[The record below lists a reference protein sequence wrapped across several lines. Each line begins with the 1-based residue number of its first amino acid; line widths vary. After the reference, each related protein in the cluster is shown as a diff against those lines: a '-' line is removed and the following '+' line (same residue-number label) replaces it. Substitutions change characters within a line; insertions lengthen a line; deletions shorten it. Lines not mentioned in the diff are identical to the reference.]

1 MKLGV
6 LTVALG
12 DMSLDAAC
20 KFLSEQG
27 VQMVEIGCGGFPG
40 TAHCNAAELLA
51 DENKQKEFLDTIH
64 KYGLEIS
71 ALSAH
76 GNAVHPDKAIA
87 KKFDEDLTNAIL
99 LAEKL
104 GVPVVNTFSGCPGGS
119 PEDKTPNWVTCP
131 WPDDFSEILEY
142 QWNDVLIPYWKEK
155 VAFAKAHNVHKIAL
169 ELHPGFCVYNTR
181 SLLKLREA
189 VGPEIGANLD
199 PSHLIWQGMDLI
211 AVIRELGKANAIFH
225 FHAKDTKVDAINTA
239 VNGVLDTQHYSE
251 ELTRSWIFRSVGYG
265 HGEDYWKAIASELRL
280 AGYDYAISIEHEDSL
295 MSGKEGLLKAIGCL
309 KNSLIFEDRGNMY
322 WAKHGIS
329 VGSSGELLRNPACLR
344 KQFRMVLPSYF
355 CNSAYRQGRRSV
367 LLRQNRKEEKT

>member
-142 QWNDVLIPYWKEK
+142 QWNDVLIPY
-155 VAFAKAHNVHKIAL
+155 
-169 ELHPGFCVYNTR
+169 C
-181 SLLKLREA
+181 
-189 VGPEIGANLD
+189 ANLD

-295 MSGKEGLLKAIGCL
+295 MSGKEGLLKALGCL

-322 WAKHGIS
+322 WA
-329 VGSSGELLRNPACLR
+329 
-344 KQFRMVLPSYF
+344 
-355 CNSAYRQGRRSV
+355 
-367 LLRQNRKEEKT
+367 

>member
-1 MKLGV
+1 M
-6 LTVALG
+6 
-12 DMSLDAAC
+12 
-20 KFLSEQG
+20 
-27 VQMVEIGCGGFPG
+27 
-40 TAHCNAAELLA
+40 
-51 DENKQKEFLDTIH
+51 
-64 KYGLEIS
+64 
-71 ALSAH
+71 
-76 GNAVHPDKAIA
+76 
-87 KKFDEDLTNAIL
+87 
-99 LAEKL
+99 
-104 GVPVVNTFSGCPGGS
+104 
-119 PEDKTPNWVTCP
+119 TCP
-131 WPDDFSEILEY
+131 WPEDFLAILNW
-142 QWNDVLIPYWKEK
+142 QWNEVLIPYWKEK

-322 WAKHGIS
+322 WA
-329 VGSSGELLRNPACLR
+329 
-344 KQFRMVLPSYF
+344 
-355 CNSAYRQGRRSV
+355 
-367 LLRQNRKEEKT
+367 